1 MQVGKRGS
9 KYEVTMV
16 LPAPMVKQVLCNSG
30 KVTGAEYRLFMNK
43 DTDVDTL
50 KANMVWVKLPQNTNR
65 AISDHWKRL
74 HKQPWFAG
82 LIADVVGMQETRLT
96 ASGQR
101 CMRAIAAEYGW
112 SCFWGKP
119 LGSPTGGIW
128 GAPQGG
134 VGLLFKKGWNVRQV
148 EADEGDPIASG
159 LWHSGR
165 WLHTCAGIGEGHTVL
180 NMCVA
185 YGIPAN
191 APLNTEFWEL
201 VICYLRRLGASPCLL
216 FTDADF
222 NFDVF
227 HKIPA
232 APLTALAD
240 GWLVDADH
248 VFATLH
254 HEILC
259 QRFF

>member
-1 MQVGKRGS
+1 MQ
-9 KYEVTMV
+9 T
-16 LPAPMVKQVLCNSG
+16 
-30 KVTGAEYRLFMNK
+30 
-43 DTDVDTL
+43 
-50 KANMVWVKLPQNTNR
+50 
-65 AISDHWKRL
+65 
-74 HKQPWFAG
+74 
-82 LIADVVGMQETRLT
+82 
-96 ASGQR
+96 
-101 CMRAIAAEYGW
+101 
-112 SCFWGKP
+112 
-119 LGSPTGGIW
+119 LGSPTGVIW

-148 EADEGDPIASG
+148 EADEGDPIASR

-191 APLNTEFWEL
+191 ALLNTEFWEL
-201 VICYLRRLGASPCLL
+201 VICYLSRLGTSPCLL
-216 FTDADF
+216 FTDANF

-227 HKIPA
+227 HKITA

-254 HEILC
+254 QKSCVSNFSKDDSPGTRIDAFLATPAQVSALVDVSAVQGHSLPGHTPVRYTFALDGPRQKVIKMRKLPPSHCLRE
-259 QRFF
+259 R